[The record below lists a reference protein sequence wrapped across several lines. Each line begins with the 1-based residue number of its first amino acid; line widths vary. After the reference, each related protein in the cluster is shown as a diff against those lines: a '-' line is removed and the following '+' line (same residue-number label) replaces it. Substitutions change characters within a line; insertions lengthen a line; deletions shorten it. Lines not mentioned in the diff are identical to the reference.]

1 MGTPRSTLSP
11 TNDLVFRM
19 LFSARENMDGL
30 ISLLN
35 AVLRPPAPIAS
46 VEIRDPEKVADTTGG
61 KRVRLDL
68 LVRLED
74 GSSIDV
80 EMQVLKVRAFPE
92 RALYYW
98 ARIYGTQLV
107 SGEPYHRLRPV
118 VSVLFLAYEALP
130 GDRLHSIFEL
140 REIHDGLPFSDR
152 LSIHVIE
159 LPKRRRGVVSS
170 ADADLLPWA
179 QFLASETDEEVSEA
193 CMSNPV
199 IEKTNRALEE
209 LSSNPETRLR
219 ALEREDELRL
229 WEVELQAQFEHGL
242 QEGRAEGRVEGR
254 VEANAVTLLR
264 LLRAKFG
271 ALDASTEARV
281 RAASE
286 AELERWLLAVLSAPD
301 VASVF
306 TT

>member
-19 LFSARENMDGL
+19 SFSARENMDGRAAGD
-30 ISLLN
+30 SR
-35 AVLRPPAPIAS
+35 RP
-46 VEIRDPEKVADTTGG
+46 
-61 KRVRLDL
+61 
-68 LVRLED
+68 
-74 GSSIDV
+74 
-80 EMQVLKVRAFPE
+80 
-92 RALYYW
+92 
-98 ARIYGTQLV
+98 
-107 SGEPYHRLRPV
+107 
-118 VSVLFLAYEALP
+118 
-130 GDRLHSIFEL
+130 
-140 REIHDGLPFSDR
+140 PFSDR
-152 LSIHVIE
+152 RSIHVIE

-193 CMSNPV
+193 RMSNPV

-242 QEGRAEGRVEGR
+242 QEGRVEGRAEGRVEGRAEGR

-306 TT
+306 A